1 MIIRFTNGTTI
12 SDVDLD
18 QESGTVWFNKSDGD
32 HVLRIGRVTWVIDSV
47 EIGPDTIRFRM
58 NGIPVVLGYQDEQA
72 MLLDRL
78 GFRKVSASTAGTLR
92 APMPG
97 RMVAVLVS
105 VGDTVT
111 SGQRV
116 AVLEA
121 MKMENELRAPMDGI
135 VAAVPVQAGQ
145 SVEKNTVII
154 EITPLG

>member
-1 MIIRFTNGTTI
+1 MTTRFTNGTAT

-18 QESGTVWFNKSDGD
+18 EESGYMWFCKSDGD
-32 HVLRIGRVTWVIDSV
+32 HVLRIGRVSWVIDSV
-47 EIGPDTIRFRM
+47 DIGPDVIRFSM
-58 NGIPVVLGYQDEQA
+58 NGSPVVLGYQDEQA
-72 MLLDRL
+72 LLLEKL
-78 GFRKVSASTAGTLR
+78 GFRKATVTAAGTLN

-97 RMVAVLVS
+97 RIVTIHVS
-105 VGDTVT
+105 VGDPVVC
-111 SGQRV
+111 GQRV

-121 MKMENELRAPMDGI
+121 MKMENELRAPVDGI